1 MSAPLFIHVTTTGA
15 IYVSSQ
21 KEDSP
26 ASLLGT
32 LRVNSDTGLV
42 KIVTLT
48 GSGNSS
54 ASSLAFSGA
63 VATGK
68 ETEIVH
74 TKS

>member
-1 MSAPLFIHVTTTGA
+1 MNPIFIHITTTGA
-15 IYVSSQ
+15 IYASNQ
-21 KEDSP
+21 KEDTP
-26 ASLLGT
+26 ASVLGT
-32 LRVNSDTGLV
+32 FRVNAGTGMV

-48 GSGNSS
+48 GSGNAS
-54 ASSLAFSGA
+54 AVALALSGA